1 MQVHSPPRLQCLS
14 RFAVVAARQYTA
26 ASPIP
31 HPVVLDSTARIPALQ
46 LARALSSPT
55 DIIAYRKRLQ
65 ATSAV
70 EPVKCEAEEPLK
82 EPAIP
87 SWLCSLAPRFFT
99 SPVPGAAH
107 QACTLQARAG

>member
-1 MQVHSPPRLQCLS
+1 MQVKSLPRLQCLS
-14 RFAVVAARQYTA
+14 RCAVVAQRQSTA

-31 HPVVLDSTARIPALQ
+31 RPVVRDSTARLLALQ

-70 EPVKCEAEEPLK
+70 EPVQCEAEEPLGA
-82 EPAIP
+82 PAIP
-87 SWLCSLAPRFFT
+87 SWLCSPAPRFCT
-99 SPVPGAAH
+99 SPVSGAAH
-107 QACTLQARAG
+107 QACTWQARAG